1 VHNLIGVM
9 GMCVLWYEL
18 APEDHWADATPG
30 AEPSGAARSA
40 RHRRRRLLAAVLAP
54 YGLTVSDPGT
64 GPHWVIGNHKGAAE
78 VAAGLP
84 AIWQAAD
91 RLSSRPVDVLDPT
104 LLDALGRGGG

>member
-1 VHNLIGVM
+1 
-9 GMCVLWYEL
+9 
-18 APEDHWADATPG
+18 
-30 AEPSGAARSA
+30 
-40 RHRRRRLLAAVLAP
+40 
-54 YGLTVSDPGT
+54 VSDPGT